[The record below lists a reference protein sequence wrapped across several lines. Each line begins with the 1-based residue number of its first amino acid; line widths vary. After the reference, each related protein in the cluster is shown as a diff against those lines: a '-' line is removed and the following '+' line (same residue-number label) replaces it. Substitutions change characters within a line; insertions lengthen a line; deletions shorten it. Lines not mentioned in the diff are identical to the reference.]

1 MNLNRYLLVM
11 AEFDKDMIPKPAL
24 EALPAEPAAE
34 KTDKTGK
41 AKPAA
46 KGDKT
51 EKGKEGDKAKA
62 EDKGKTAAKAE
73 PPKKEPPKPD
83 LKAERQRIEKE
94 NKRKLD
100 QYNEQIAAGK
110 KHVQELNN
118 RFADWYYVISDD
130 VYHKLRLSR
139 EQIVKKKEKKDAGK
153 AGHDESLHHHHDDD
167 HDHKDADEDHKPDPV
182 SDLKKLKEEGLGE
195 KH

>member
-24 EALPAEPAAE
+24 EALPAEPATE

-46 KGDKT
+46 KSDKI

-62 EDKGKTAAKAE
+62 EDKGKTATKTGKAAAKKE
-73 PPKKEPPKPD
+73 PAKKEPPKPD

-100 QYNEQIAAGK
+100 QYNEQVAAGK

-130 VYHKLRLSR
+130 VYRKFAPLPRTDREEEREKGRLGQVRPRRVPAPSPR
-139 EQIVKKKEKKDAGK
+139 RR
-153 AGHDESLHHHHDDD
+153 
-167 HDHKDADEDHKPDPV
+167 PRP
-182 SDLKKLKEEGLGE
+182 
-195 KH
+195 